1 MRKHFTRLLTTLL
14 ALVIL
19 LPIVA
24 QAAPT
29 DGWTDEAE
37 QAYQTVTELVVQRV
51 SESKDYLAA
60 ATQEENAKAVYALWT
75 SGAAV
80 PSGFYD
86 EYLQALADW
95 LDLAVKRGKTAYIP
109 GALRT
114 VAAMGLDVTDLA
126 GHDLLEPLR
135 RPEMVEADE
144 DRLNMLLD
152 LDAAGDAGR
161 TEAFDALR
169 ETLTC
174 SARPR

>member
-37 QAYQTVTELVVQRV
+37 QAYQTVTQLVIQRV
-51 SESKDYLAA
+51 SESKDYLAT
-60 ATQEENAKAVYALWT
+60 ATQEENAKAIYALWT
-75 SGAAV
+75 SGATV
-80 PSGFYD
+80 PGGFYD

-109 GALRT
+109 GAIRT
-114 VAAMGLDVTDLA
+114 VAAMGLDVTDFA
-126 GHDLLEPLR
+126 GHDLMAALR
-135 RPEMVEADE
+135 KPELVEADE
-144 DRLNMLLD
+144 DRLDMLID
-152 LDAAGDAGR
+152 LNL
-161 TEAFDALR
+161 TAL
-169 ETLTC
+169 TISC
-174 SARPR
+174 

>member
-1 MRKHFTRLLTTLL
+1 MRKHITRLLTTLL
-14 ALVIL
+14 ALVML

-37 QAYQTVTELVVQRV
+37 QAYQTVTQLVIQRV

-86 EYLQALADW
+86 EYLQALPTGW
-95 LDLAVKRGKTAYIP
+95 TLP
-109 GALRT
+109 SSGARQPISP
-114 VAAMGLDVTDLA
+114 A
-126 GHDLLEPLR
+126 R
-135 RPEMVEADE
+135 
-144 DRLNMLLD
+144 
-152 LDAAGDAGR
+152 
-161 TEAFDALR
+161 
-169 ETLTC
+169 
-174 SARPR
+174 SARWR